1 MEDKDY
7 KEIEKEIQED
17 KRIDLFLQGKM
28 EVAEEQAFLTELKQN
43 EDLRQR
49 ALIQARLVKGMKQAE
64 EEDVEMLRKA
74 QKEDVEKVINGR
86 REVPFARWMAYAAS
100 IVFIVFIGF
109 KSYDYYSTVNLGK
122 QYATAFP
129 LSQIIR
135 GEENNDVETELTT
148 LFNKIIE
155 AEDLDNTTAH
165 LDSLWQL
172 SKREVYNEYTDYAPY
187 IGWNLAVGYLENYE
201 KGKAKIVLKKMIKS
215 YPEGTI
221 VGDKIME
228 ILNRL

>member
-74 QKEDVEKVINGR
+74 QKEDVEKAINGR
-86 REVPFARWMAYAAS
+86 REVPFARWIAYAAS

-122 QYATAFP
+122 QYATSFP

-201 KGKAKIVLKKMIKS
+201 KGKAKAILEQLKEMCSNGSIMNEKINVLLKS
-215 YPEGTI
+215 
-221 VGDKIME
+221 
-228 ILNRL
+228 L